1 MHLTAKAAVH
11 AVTVIAVPPVTA
23 FDLCIPE
30 LMFGAVLLDDRPAYD
45 VRVCTAD
52 PATPVACAGSAMKL
66 VVAYGLDTVATAD
79 TVIVTGTG
87 ARDQA
92 DPRVLAALRQ
102 AAGSGKRIAAICT
115 GAFVLAQA
123 GLLDGR
129 AATTYWRYSAE
140 LTRRFPAVDLQP
152 DVLYVQDGQI
162 LTSAG
167 LAAGMDLCLHMI
179 RTDHG
184 AATANTVARL
194 AVVAP
199 VRPGGQAQF
208 VESAL
213 PPERGASLADTREW
227 ARQRLGDR
235 LTLADLAAHARV
247 SVRTLT
253 RRFHAE
259 TGLSP
264 LQWLVH
270 QRVHRA
276 RELLEATTLPMDQV
290 ARHSGLGTTESL
302 RRHLDRQTGLA
313 PTAYR
318 AAFTRS
324 PR

>member
-1 MHLTAKAAVH
+1 MSRVSG
-11 AVTVIAVPPVTA
+11 PPAQGMRLPRSVRR
-23 FDLCIPE
+23 D
-30 LMFGAVLLDDRPAYD
+30 GDRGR
-45 VRVCTAD
+45 RVGVGGFT
-52 PATPVACAGSAMKL
+52 
-66 VVAYGLDTVATAD
+66 
-79 TVIVTGTG
+79 
-87 ARDQA
+87 
-92 DPRVLAALRQ
+92 DPRVLAALGD
-102 AAGSGKRIAAICT
+102 AADSGRRIAAICT

-184 AATANTVARL
+184 AAVANTVARL
-194 AVVAP
+194 AVVAL

-208 VESAL
+208 VDSAL

-227 ARQRLGDR
+227 ARQRLYDP
-235 LTLADLAAHARV
+235 LSLADLAAHARV

-264 LQWLVH
+264 C
-270 QRVHRA
+270 
-276 RELLEATTLPMDQV
+276 
-290 ARHSGLGTTESL
+290 SGCSTSASN
-302 RRHLDRQTGLA
+302 A
-313 PTAYR
+313 PANCWK
-318 AAFTRS
+318 
-324 PR
+324 PRPCR

>member
-1 MHLTAKAAVH
+1 MHRLA
-11 AVTVIAVPPVTA
+11 VIAVPPVTP
-23 FDLCIPE
+23 FDLSIPE
-30 LMFGAVLLDDRPAYD
+30 LMFGAVRVDDRPAYD

-52 PATPVACAGSAMKL
+52 PHAPVASAGSSMQL
-66 VVAYGLDTVATAD
+66 VVTDGLDAVATAD

-87 ARDQA
+87 AREHA
-92 DPRVLAALRQ
+92 DPRVLTALRE
-102 AAGSGKRIAAICT
+102 AATSGKRIAAICT

-167 LAAGMDLCLHMI
+167 LAAGIDLCLHMI

-184 AATANTVARL
+184 AVVANTVARL

-208 VESAL
+208 VDSAL
-213 PPERGASLADTREW
+213 PPERGASFADTREW
-227 ARQRLGDR
+227 ARQRLHDP
-235 LTLADLAAHARV
+235 LSLADLAAHAQV

-264 LQWLVH
+264 LQWLLH
-270 QRVHRA
+270 QRIERA
-276 RELLEATTLPMDQV
+276 RELLEATTMPMDQV

-302 RRHLDRQTGLA
+302 RRHLYQRTGLT

-324 PR
+324 PH